1 MIGWLSW
8 LVIGAMVGWLVA
20 LLMSRRWQHQSA
32 LFIAAGL
39 LFTILTSVLVT
50 ELVLL
55 RVPAGSLLMI
65 GLGATSFAVWRQ
77 TFVPRQ
83 SSPTARVRS
92 LVLPAST
99 LRNLIAAGRTHLAFR
114 TTPSIDNT
122 HAAVR
127 LTRRIRPI
135 LDTTTYRAFFVL
147 PATVLAAYQRL
158 LKLIGKNLEAA
169 FPDGT
174 WQFYV
179 EYGLREDSARH
190 ACETTGFHTAVQDEG
205 LNLNEPDELAA
216 WAAAA
221 IWLLHHYDS
230 LLANEWH
237 EHTRLKYLAERLSDD
252 QVITRWLRAKPYRV
266 PPVQDE
272 DFIAYRRAAFNAF
285 CSAELSRVNRY
296 RCERIEQTWHNRQA
310 VDRRSDAL
318 AAYQRQM
325 SILATLA
332 PTDHADVRVPIP
344 PDQLRLAVIHNG
356 HYYLI
361 KIGQSPSLARLRA
374 VCAAILA
381 DDPAVPP
388 AALDEVLC
396 VARRADQPA
405 LRRLLPDDARAE
417 LERLRAAPIILNWD
431 QADSSGKLA
440 DIRKG
445 KRGIGDH
452 AMTVFRGTTS
462 TVFDLSHIFFDG
474 PWGMAAAE
482 IFTSQAIRFARQ
494 LSGLPPVHTHARV
507 ASLKL
512 LTPPELTTVRAV
524 PLLAEVS
531 AETTLARLD
540 LIRQARGELRTYH
553 RKLNL
558 TVNDILILHRTM
570 FGQMYRPSAELT
582 RALVRLAA
590 SPDLAT
596 RQASIMT
603 LNTLHESRHTNPAL
617 LIPMDASGINPR
629 ERIFPTTFRTPFHH
643 LVTYHQKALEH
654 LDAATILNRKRAY
667 LRFHRAR
674 HVYVAKLHAFGQLMN
689 AYKEVALRGES
700 ISTATIKLLA
710 GLPRRVQRLLDGLPN
725 YIDVLNEVIKGQE
738 VFSNVGQ
745 VAATSSLTRFNTAKD
760 DNEKKT
766 LAWGVITDAE
776 GNLHLSLRDARPH
789 VGALINCGQQAL
801 AEQITQEYLD
811 AYALSLN
818 TFVEELARIAQPPLP
833 FRNQLR
839 RVRSIYQRVRQS
851 ANHTGKRTEVPVN
864 AVAVDP
870 VELPD

>member
-1 MIGWLSW
+1 MGVIGWLSW
-8 LVIGAMVGWLVA
+8 IIIGAIVGWLAA
-20 LLMSRRWQHQSA
+20 LLISHSVRRESG
-32 LFIAAGL
+32 LSIVAG
-39 LFTILTSVLVT
+39 ILVAVLAGA
-50 ELVLL
+50 LL
-55 RVPAGSLLMI
+55 RVQPTSLLMI
-65 GLGATSFAVWRQ
+65 GIGATAFATWHHTAVSRHTSETRQ
-77 TFVPRQ
+77 HRLV
-83 SSPTARVRS
+83 
-92 LVLPAST
+92 VLPAST
-99 LRNLIAAGRTHLAFR
+99 LHNLIAAGRTHLSFR
-114 TTPSIDNT
+114 TMPTVDND
-122 HAAVR
+122 HAPIR
-127 LTRRIRPI
+127 LAQRIRPI

-158 LKLIGKNLEAA
+158 LKLIGKNLDTA

-190 ACETTGFHTAVQDEG
+190 ACETTGFDAAIRAEG
-205 LNLNEPDELAA
+205 LNLNESDELAA

-221 IWLLHHYDS
+221 IWLLHHYDL

-237 EHTRLKYLAERLSDD
+237 EHTRLKHLAEQLSDD
-252 QVITRWLRAKPYRV
+252 RVITRWLRAKPYRV
-266 PPVQDE
+266 PAGQDE
-272 DFIAYRRAAFNAF
+272 DFIDYRRAAFNAF

-296 RCERIEQTWHNRQA
+296 RCERIEKTWHNRQA
-310 VDRRSDAL
+310 VDRRNDGL
-318 AAYQRQM
+318 TAYQRQM
-325 SILATLA
+325 SILASLE
-332 PTDHADVRVPIP
+332 PTEHADLRVPIP
-344 PDQLRLAVIHNG
+344 PDQLRLAVIRNG

-361 KIGQSPSLARLRA
+361 KIGQSPSLTRLRS

-381 DDPAVPP
+381 DEPAVSP
-388 AALDEVLC
+388 AALDDVLC

-405 LRRLLPDDARAE
+405 LRRLLPNDTQAD

-431 QADSSGKLA
+431 QADSSSKLA

-474 PWGMAAAE
+474 PWGMATAE

-494 LSGLPPVHTHARV
+494 LSGLPPIHTHARV
-507 ASLKL
+507 ACLKL
-512 LTPPELTTVRAV
+512 QASPELAAVRTV
-524 PLLAEVS
+524 PLPVEVS

-540 LIRQARGELRTYH
+540 LIQQARCNLRQYH

-558 TVNDILILHRTM
+558 TVNDILLLHRTM

-596 RQASIMT
+596 RQASSMA

-617 LIPMDASGINPR
+617 LIPMDASGVNPR
-629 ERIFPTTFRTPFHH
+629 ERIFPTTFRAPFHH
-643 LVTYHQKALEH
+643 LLTYHQKALEH
-654 LDAATILNRKRAY
+654 LDAATVLNRKRAY

-674 HVYVAKLHAFGQLMN
+674 HVYFAKLRAFGQLMN
-689 AYKEVALRGES
+689 AFKEVALRGES

-710 GLPRRVQRLLDGLPN
+710 GLPRRIQRLLDGLPN

-776 GNLHLSLRDARPH
+776 GNLRLSLRDARPH
-789 VGALINCGQQAL
+789 VGALINCGQQEL
-801 AEQITQEYLD
+801 AAQITQEYLD

-818 TFVEELARIAQPPLP
+818 TFVEELSRIAQPPLP

-851 ANHTGKRTEVPVN
+851 TNRVSQRKKALVN
-864 AVAVDP
+864 SAAVNP
-870 VELPD
+870 VEQPD